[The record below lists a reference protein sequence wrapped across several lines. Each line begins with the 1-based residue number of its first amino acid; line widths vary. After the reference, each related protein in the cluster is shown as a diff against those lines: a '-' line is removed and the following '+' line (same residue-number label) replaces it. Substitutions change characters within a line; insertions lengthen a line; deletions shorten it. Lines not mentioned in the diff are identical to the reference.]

1 MARRPGGTPGGLVTF
16 HAVHIPSAGLPGAPC
31 GDRLDRGPGRP
42 YRPTY
47 EGEKKERK
55 RREPTVKRVPPYE
68 SRAAVRWRSLRRAEN
83 RKGQRRV
90 AEIVDGATEAGETNQ
105 RNQIKPGK
113 TTLLH

>member
-1 MARRPGGTPGGLVTF
+1 MSLPPLFTFLPQACPARRAATGWRP
-16 HAVHIPSAGLPGAPC
+16 
-31 GDRLDRGPGRP
+31 DRLGRGPGRP
-42 YRPTY
+42 YGPTY
-47 EGEKKERK
+47 ARDKKQRK
-55 RREPTVKRVPPYE
+55 RREPTVRRVAPYE